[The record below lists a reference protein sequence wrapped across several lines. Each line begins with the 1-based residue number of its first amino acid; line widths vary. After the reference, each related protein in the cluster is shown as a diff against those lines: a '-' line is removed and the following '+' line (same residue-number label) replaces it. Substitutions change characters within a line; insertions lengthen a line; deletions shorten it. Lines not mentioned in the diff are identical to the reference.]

1 MDTSLRP
8 KVCFAVSGS
17 LAGLPVEGLRVVV
30 LDIPF
35 ALPVAPADHSLFH
48 PETLKFYQ
56 AEFETQTLAFIRRL
70 DIQLVL
76 WVDHHDHANWPMFQK
91 DPRFLLVSQNMAP
104 AAAVLINENLFQTPQ
119 ATAVDTIIAHGDFDG
134 LISTARFI
142 LQGALPYPQAL
153 QDAVV
158 ADTRQGEMSKTGVLI
173 ETAIKAR
180 SVDATCQ
187 AALSWLLDQNPAS
200 MSVLQAAAS
209 EYQTPTHGTFQ
220 YHDIGICR
228 IMDARR
234 ILKPGDPTETL
245 LDLQKDGHVSMLI
258 QRKDGRHILW
268 IASSVP
274 ALNLPHLLG
283 LPGGSTQR
291 VLLDAGHLEEA
302 VTLINESYGQGYHL
316 LPPREA
322 TIEITRR
329 CNLHCQLC
337 PVGIGTA
344 RTMPDMDFAHFSHI
358 IDLIGGTL
366 ERLCLHNYGEPC
378 LHPSLP
384 RFIRYAKLAGIPH
397 IFFATNGNYLPSWLA
412 RELVESGLDCIRFSV
427 DTSDH
432 VAYAQYRTGGS
443 LAAVLANM
451 QQLRQI
457 RADLG
462 SRTPIVEAQALL
474 MRQNESFAANFEKV
488 MLEHGADSVRF
499 KTVNIYMPGEE
510 HIDRASGY
518 LPEELAFSRY
528 VDPSQDLTTPDEQYK
543 PCSLPTESLVI
554 LADGTIVPCC
564 HDVNGAHPLGRV
576 SKGSELSSLWD
587 TPARRSF
594 ILRRIQQP
602 STIPMCRRCSLAI
615 PGMDTHKLV
624 RPAAQRV
631 EG

>member
-1 MDTSLRP
+1 M
-8 KVCFAVSGS
+8 
-17 LAGLPVEGLRVVV
+17 EGNRVVV

-35 ALPVAPADHSLFH
+35 ALPMATADHSLFH
-48 PETLKFYQ
+48 PETQKFYL
-56 AEFETQTLAFIRRL
+56 AEFETQTLPFIHRL

-76 WVDHHDHANWPMFQK
+76 WVDHHDHANWPMFQQ
-91 DPRFLLVSQNMAP
+91 DPRFLLVSQTLAP
-104 AAAVLINENLFQTPQ
+104 AAAVLINEDLFRTPK

-134 LISTARFI
+134 LISAARFI
-142 LQGALPYPQAL
+142 LRGALPYPQSL
-153 QDAVV
+153 QDAMV
-158 ADTRQGEMSKTGVLI
+158 ADTRQGEMSKTGLI
-173 ETAIKAR
+173 IDQAIKAR
-180 SVDATCQ
+180 PAHATRQ
-187 AALSWLLDQNPAS
+187 AVLHWLLDHDAVS

-209 EYQTPTHGTFQ
+209 KYQTPTRGTLQ

-234 ILKPGDPTETL
+234 VSELNDPTETL
-245 LDLQKDGHVSMLI
+245 LELQKDVHVSMLI
-258 QRKDGRHILW
+258 HRKDGRHILW
-268 IASSVP
+268 VASSVP

-283 LPGGSTQR
+283 LPGGSAQR

-302 VTLINESYGQGYHL
+302 VTLINESYGQEYL
-316 LPPREA
+316 LPLPREA

-344 RTMPDMDFAHFSHI
+344 RTMPDMDFTLFSHI
-358 IDLIGGTL
+358 IDQISASL

-384 RFIRYAKLAGIPH
+384 RFIRYAKMAGIPR
-397 IFFATNGNYLPSWLA
+397 IFFATNGNYLPSRLA
-412 RELVESGLDCIRFSV
+412 RELVKSGLDCIRFSV

-432 VAYAQYRTGGS
+432 ISYAQYRTGGS
-443 LAAVLANM
+443 LLAVLANM

-462 SRTPIVEAQALL
+462 SRTPMIEAQALL

-510 HIDRASGY
+510 HIHRASGY
-518 LPEELAFSRY
+518 LPETLAFSRY
-528 VDPSQDLTTPDEQYK
+528 VDPPQELTTPDEQYK
-543 PCSLPTESLVI
+543 PCSWLTESLVI

-564 HDVNGAHPLGRV
+564 HDVNSAHPLGRI
-576 SKGSELSSLWD
+576 SSNSNLSSLWD
-587 TPARRSF
+587 TPDRRSF
-594 ILRRIQQP
+594 ILRRIHQP
-602 STIPMCRRCSLAI
+602 STISMCRHCSLAI

-631 EG
+631 ES